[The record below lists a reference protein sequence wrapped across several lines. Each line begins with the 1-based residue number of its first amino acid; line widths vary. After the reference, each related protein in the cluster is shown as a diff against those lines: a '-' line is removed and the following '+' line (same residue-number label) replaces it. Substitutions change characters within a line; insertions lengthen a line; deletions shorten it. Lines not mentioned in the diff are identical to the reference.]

1 MRFRMKAMATVV
13 TAALM
18 SVAGTTYA
26 EEQGDWPSSIK
37 IGTASQGG
45 TYFIYGSGVAKL
57 IQEKLSIPSSAEVSG
72 GPIQNLALVDTGRLN
87 LGLTSTGPAQ
97 QSLEGHNPLVPGSKV
112 DKVRA
117 LFPMYQSAFQIA
129 VLKSSGISQ
138 LEELDGQSMGVGPKA
153 GTTASY
159 LPSIL
164 ADIGVEIAP
173 RFGGAGDQAGQ
184 LQDGMI
190 TSLGLAAGIPV
201 TAFTQ
206 IEAQNEITPL
216 GFSDEQVETL
226 TRIYPSL
233 SPLVIKEG
241 IYKSQQGDIKTV
253 SMWNFVVASK
263 DMPDDL
269 AYEITKTVLE
279 SNQEM
284 TQVHRAAAESLAENV
299 IHNAVIPLH
308 PGAVRYYKEVGI
320 EVPSNL
326 VPN

>member
-1 MRFRMKAMATVV
+1 MRLRIKAIATLAT
-13 TAALM
+13 TALLA
-18 SVAGTTYA
+18 VACSANA
-26 EEQGDWPSSIK
+26 EDRTGWPTSIK

-72 GPIQNLALVDTGRLN
+72 GPIQNLALVDAGRLN
-87 LGLTSTGPAQ
+87 LALTSTGPAQ
-97 QSLEGHNPLVPGSKV
+97 QSVEGRNPLVPGSKIEN
-112 DKVRA
+112 VRA

-129 VLKSSGISQ
+129 VLKSSGITN
-138 LEELDGQSMGVGPKA
+138 LHALNGQSMGVGPKA

-164 ADIGVEIAP
+164 SDIGIEIEP

-190 TSLGLAAGIPV
+190 RSLGLAAGIPV

-216 GFSDEQVETL
+216 GFTDDEIEKL
-226 TRIYPSL
+226 TKIYPSL

-241 IYKSQQGDIKTV
+241 VYKSQKGDLKTV

-269 AYEITKTVLE
+269 AYAITKAVLE
-279 SNQEM
+279 SNDEM
-284 TQVHRAAAESLAENV
+284 KQVHRAAAESLAENV
-299 IHNAVIPLH
+299 TYNAVLPLH
-308 PGAVRYYKEVGI
+308 PGAVRYYKEIGI
-320 EVPSNL
+320 ELPSN
-326 VPN
+326 VIPN